1 MNKKT
6 FLAIL
11 SLVVIA
17 NLVLSTLT
25 YFNQKNIAFFDYNE
39 VYNDSKL
46 KKELEGDLQKVVSNR
61 KGQLDSL
68 QLELSFLSQTIESR
82 TGTPDQLNKFEDMK
96 ERFLTLQNRYEEE
109 NIRLKET
116 YFTQIRTNINDM
128 AKLYAEKNGY
138 QYLFAAVGDGSL
150 MYGAETE
157 DVTKD
162 FKAYLDKQ

>member
-25 YFNQKNIAFFDYNE
+25 YFNQKNISFFDYNE

-61 KGQLDSL
+61 KDQLDSL
-68 QLELSFLSQTIESR
+68 QLELSFLSQTIESG
-82 TGTPDQLNKFEDMK
+82 TGTPDRLNKFEDMK

-109 NIRLKET
+109 NIRKKPISPR
-116 YFTQIRTNINDM
+116 FAQI
-128 AKLYAEKNGY
+128 
-138 QYLFAAVGDGSL
+138 
-150 MYGAETE
+150 
-157 DVTKD
+157 
-162 FKAYLDKQ
+162 

>member
-1 MNKKT
+1 MTKKP
-6 FLAIL
+6 FLLIITIVL
-11 SLVVIA
+11 CVNVIFTWL
-17 NLVLSTLT
+17 NYS
-25 YFNQKNIAFFDYNE
+25 NQKNIAFFDYNE
-39 VYNDSKL
+39 VYNDAQL
-46 KKELEGDLQKVVSNR
+46 KKELESDLQKVVSNR

-68 QLELSFLSQTIESR
+68 QLELSFLSQTIESGK
-82 TGTPDQLNKFEDMK
+82 GTPDQLNEFEDMK

-116 YFTQIRTNINDM
+116 YFTQIRTKINDM

-162 FKAYLDKQ
+162 FKAYLNKQ